1 VILTYSPT
9 LHAAQTAGF
18 DQTLAKATRAL
29 AELAATLA
37 RGNTR
42 RPPAAVQTAI
52 GAITRPRWV
61 ARVLTTD
68 LTGEHSQPTCA

>member
-42 RPPAAVQTAI
+42 SAPGRGTDCDRRDHPAPLGRPGPDH
-52 GAITRPRWV
+52 RPDR
-61 ARVLTTD
+61 
-68 LTGEHSQPTCA
+68 